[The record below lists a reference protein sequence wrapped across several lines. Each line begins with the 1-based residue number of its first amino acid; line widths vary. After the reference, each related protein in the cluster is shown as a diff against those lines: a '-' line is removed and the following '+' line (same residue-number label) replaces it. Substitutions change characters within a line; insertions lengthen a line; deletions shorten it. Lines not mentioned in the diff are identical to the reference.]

1 MKGANAHPLLAERI
15 DDALEILVQLAASR
29 SNSFISVPP
38 SDASLAAFQLL
49 GSRVD
54 PSAIVSEAIRDLS
67 ATPAKFSIT
76 VYEAAAHLVVASD
89 QARVLSEAECG
100 KDSKA
105 CYLRSSQYENGA
117 IINWAFLLA
126 SIALAGYLVY
136 YVFIAGGTVTAEQW
150 LKWGVFA
157 LPFIAVIVGSIVQKR
172 SGADSIL
179 VRYFR
184 YRVLRRDFT
193 ISFRDWLLLNQH
205 GAHGTDARVTRR
217 QGAIISLFLILGW
230 DVAVLHLSP

>member
-1 MKGANAHPLLAERI
+1 MKAPPLLAERI
-15 DDALEILVQLAASR
+15 EDALEILAQLAASR
-29 SNSFISVPP
+29 GNPAISIPP
-38 SDASLAAFQLL
+38 TDASLSAMQLI
-49 GSRVD
+49 GSRVG
-54 PSAIVSEAIRDLS
+54 PSPIVLEAIRDLS
-67 ATPAKFSIT
+67 ATPAKFSSS
-76 VYEAAAHLVVASD
+76 VFDAAAYLVVASD
-89 QARVLSEAECG
+89 QAKVLSDAEYRT
-100 KDSKA
+100 DSKGR
-105 CYLRSSQYENGA
+105 YLRSFQYENEA
-117 IINWAFLLA
+117 AINWAFLLA

-136 YVFIAGGTVTAEQW
+136 YVLIAGGTVTAEQW
-150 LKWGVFA
+150 LKWGIFA
-157 LPFIAVIVGSIVQKR
+157 LPFIAMIVGSIVQKR

-230 DVAVLHLSP
+230 GVAVLHLSP